1 MAKLVITM
9 KDGNVHDVEITPRL
23 EYNFEQHVGMGFHKA
38 LLELSRQSDIYWLAF
53 EGLRLAG
60 VQIKPMPDFLD
71 LITKVDVL
79 DSSPL
84 AQSGAL

>member
-9 KDGNVHDVEITPRL
+9 KDGVVHDVEISPRL

-38 LLELSRQSDIYWLAF
+38 LIENSRQSDVYWLAY

-60 VQIKPMPDFLD
+60 VQVKPMPEFLD
-71 LITKVDVL
+71 TITKVDVL
-79 DSSPL
+79 DSNPL
-84 AQSGAL
+84 

>member
-71 LITKVDVL
+71 LITKVDVQ

-84 AQSGAL
+84 A

>member
-1 MAKLVITM
+1 M

-84 AQSGAL
+84 A

>member
-9 KDGNVHDVEITPRL
+9 KDGVVHDVEISPRL

-38 LLELSRQSDIYWLAF
+38 LIEMSRQSDVYWLAF

-60 VQIKPMPDFLD
+60 VQVKPMPEFLD
-71 LITKVDVL
+71 TITKVDVL
-79 DSSPL
+79 DSNPL
-84 AQSGAL
+84 QLGGTP

>member
-9 KDGNVHDVEITPRL
+9 KDGVVHDVEISPRL

-38 LLELSRQSDIYWLAF
+38 LIEMSRQSDVYWLAF

-60 VQIKPMPDFLD
+60 VQVKPMPEFLD
-71 LITKVDVL
+71 TITKVDVL
-79 DSSPL
+79 DSNPL
-84 AQSGAL
+84 

>member
-1 MAKLVITM
+1 M

-71 LITKVDVL
+71 LITKVDVQ

-84 AQSGAL
+84 A

>member
-84 AQSGAL
+84 A

>member
-9 KDGNVHDVEITPRL
+9 KDGNVHDVEITPRV

-71 LITKVDVL
+71 LITKVDVQ

-84 AQSGAL
+84 A

>member
-79 DSSPL
+79 DSDPL
-84 AQSGAL
+84 A

>member
-9 KDGNVHDVEITPRL
+9 KDGVVHDVEITPRL

-71 LITKVDVL
+71 LITKVDVQ

-84 AQSGAL
+84 A

>member
-9 KDGNVHDVEITPRL
+9 KDGTIHDVEITPRL

-38 LLELSRQSDIYWLAF
+38 LLDLQRQSDIYWLAF

-60 VQIKPMPDFLD
+60 VQVKPMPEFLD
-71 LITKVDVL
+71 TLTKVDVL
-79 DSSPL
+79 DSNPL
-84 AQSGAL
+84 